1 MEFTEK
7 LVNLMH
13 ENFNAQ
19 AQSLIASDFQN
30 YVQETN
36 PFDRTNYKVLIEE
49 VLEFGAF
56 PTSMDVMTKEAI
68 QNCFINALQK
78 KGVDPFEKGV

>member
-1 MEFTEK
+1 MKFEEK

-30 YVQETN
+30 YVQKTN

-49 VLEFGAF
+49 VLESGAF
-56 PTSMDVMTKEAI
+56 LESMDVMEKEAI

-78 KGVDPFEKGV
+78 KGVDPFEA

>member
-13 ENFNAQ
+13 ENFNDQ
-19 AQSLIASDFQN
+19 AQSVIAKDFAD
-30 YVQETN
+30 YVWEIN
-36 PFDRTNYKVLIEE
+36 PFGQTNYEILIEE

-56 PTSMDVMTKEAI
+56 PEGTDVMEKEAVD
-68 QNCFINALQK
+68 NCFINALQK
-78 KGVDPFEKGV
+78 KGVDPFEA

>member
-13 ENFNAQ
+13 ENFNSQ
-19 AQSLIASDFQN
+19 AQSLIAIDFQN
-30 YVQETN
+30 YVWRTN
-36 PFDRTNYKVLIEE
+36 PFDQTNYKLLIEE

-56 PTSMDVMTKEAI
+56 PEGTDVMEKEAI

-78 KGVDPFEKGV
+78 KGVDPFKEV

>member
-1 MEFTEK
+1 MKFEEK
-7 LVNLMH
+7 LINIMNT
-13 ENFNAQ
+13 NFNNQ

-30 YVQETN
+30 YVNITN

-49 VLEFGAF
+49 VLKFGAF
-56 PTSMDVMTKEAI
+56 PEGTDVMEKEAI

-78 KGVDPFEKGV
+78 KGVDPFKA

>member
-7 LVNLMH
+7 LVNLMN

-19 AQSLIASDFQN
+19 AQNLIVSDFQN
-30 YVQETN
+30 YVEETN
-36 PFDRTNYKVLIEE
+36 PFDRTDYKILIEE

-56 PTSMDVMTKEAI
+56 PTSMDRITREVI

-78 KGVDPFEKGV
+78 KDVDSFEEK

>member
-1 MEFTEK
+1 MKFNER
-7 LVNLMH
+7 LINLMH

-36 PFDRTNYKVLIEE
+36 PFDQTNYKVLIEE

-56 PTSMDVMTKEAI
+56 PTSMDVMTREAI

-78 KGVDPFEKGV
+78 KGVDPFEA

>member
-36 PFDRTNYKVLIEE
+36 PFDQTNYKVLIEE
-49 VLEFGAF
+49 VLESGAF
-56 PTSMDVMTKEAI
+56 PEGTDVMEKEAI

-78 KGVDPFEKGV
+78 KGVDPFKEV